1 MGNCVCIK
9 KMNKSPDLII
19 NDLKNTNLPKKKIIN
34 YSSNSNEFQK
44 SKVTNYSDSEKPVVE
59 SNEKVMVDNINNYI
73 STFSYK

>member
-19 NDLKNTNLPKKKIIN
+19 NDLHNTNVPKKKIIN
-34 YSSNSNEFQK
+34 YSSNSNDFQK
-44 SKVTNYSDSEKPVVE
+44 SKLTNYSDTEKPVVE